1 MVIITKSKLIEF
13 YNIEPKAKEALL
25 KWYYETAMNSWQNF
39 GEVKRTFNSVDN
51 VGNDRF
57 VFNIGGNKYR
67 LVAMI
72 HFTTRTIY
80 IRFVGTHK
88 EYDKIDCK
96 TILNYEKGNNKK
108 RFCTC
113 RKQDE

>member
-1 MVIITKSKLIEF
+1 MVVISKSKLVSF
-13 YNIEPKAKEALL
+13 YDRVPRAMEPLL
-25 KWYYETAMNSWQNF
+25 RWYYETLMSDWSDFND
-39 GEVKRTFNSVDN
+39 VKDTFNSVDS

-72 HFTTRTIY
+72 HFTKRTLY
-80 IRFVGTHK
+80 VRFVGTHK

-96 TILNYEKGNNKK
+96 NI
-108 RFCTC
+108 
-113 RKQDE
+113 

>member
-13 YNIEPKAKEALL
+13 YNVEPKVKEALL
-25 KWYYETAMNSWQNF
+25 KWYYETALSNWQNF
-39 GEVKRTFNSVDN
+39 GEVKHTFNSVDS

-72 HFTTRTIY
+72 HFTTRTVY

-88 EYDKIDCK
+88 QYDKIDCK
-96 TILNYEKGNNKK
+96 TI
-108 RFCTC
+108 
-113 RKQDE
+113 